1 MKNRNPK
8 FQISNSKQIQNSKLK
23 SFKRCFGF
31 GTLGFGY
38 CFGFRP
44 PNHMA
49 DLGLEFFVS
58 EIRGKF
64 GVQL

>member
-1 MKNRNPK
+1 MNKENPK
-8 FQISNSKQIQNSKLK
+8 SQILNSKQIQNSKLK

-38 CFGFRP
+38 CFGFRIL
-44 PNHMA
+44 
-49 DLGLEFFVS
+49 DLEFFVS
-58 EIRGKF
+58 EIRVKF